1 MPDSEPRPTQRA
13 TSSVPPGAVVP
24 PRDRGAAVALRPS
37 HLYKAVG
44 LFFFLALLYRYFEPI
59 SQVLLLAYAAVILAV
74 AFNVVVSVVP
84 LERRWVTA
92 ALGLAIV
99 TALGLGLRFGIP
111 ALAHELRGFAAQ
123 MPRFQQELQEW
134 GNWIQEQTGLD
145 IPLFG
150 SGAREA
156 FGDFFRMRGADVVG
170 QARGVL
176 EMLLLPL
183 LILFGALY
191 AVGKPNEQ
199 LLSPLLRLAPR
210 DYRLAF
216 RRVFELLGARL
227 RGWVKGTLLAML
239 FVGLL
244 SIGAFYLLGIEYA
257 LILGIIS
264 GITEFIPILGPW
276 IGGFAAILVALLNS
290 PDQVVWVM
298 LIVLAIQQV
307 EGNLITPLVM
317 SRAAEVHPFVTL
329 FALLLFGTVFG
340 FLGLLLALPLVL
352 LFWTFVEVLWVERAI
367 DTDQD
372 SIAPVVKE

>member
-1 MPDSEPRPTQRA
+1 MHGPEPRPERA
-13 TSSVPPGAVVP
+13 GSSVPPEAVVP
-24 PRDRGAAVALRPS
+24 PQHHGEPTSLRPS

-44 LFFFLALLYRYFEPI
+44 LAFLLGLFFRYFEQI
-59 SQVLLLAYAAVILAV
+59 AQVFLLAYAAVVLAV
-74 AFNVVVSVVP
+74 AFNVFVSFVP
-84 LERRWVTA
+84 LGRRWVTA
-92 ALGLAIV
+92 GLGIAIV
-99 TALGLGLRFGIP
+99 AGIGLGLWLGIP
-111 ALAHELRGFAAQ
+111 ALATEMRGFAAQ
-123 MPRFQQELQEW
+123 VPRFQAEVKEW
-134 GNWIQEQTGLD
+134 TDWLREQTGLD
-145 IPLFG
+145 IQLFG
-150 SGAREA
+150 PSARRA
-156 FGDFFRMRGADVVG
+156 FSEFFSVRGADVVG

-176 EMLLLPL
+176 ELLLLPL

-199 LLSPLLRLAPR
+199 LLNPILRLAPR

-227 RGWVKGTLLAML
+227 RGWVKGTLLAMF
-239 FVGLL
+239 FVGVI
-244 SIGAFYLLGIEYA
+244 STVAFFLLGIEYA

-276 IGGFAAILVALLNS
+276 IGGFVAILIALLNS

-329 FALLLFGTVFG
+329 FALLLFGTLFG
-340 FLGLLLALPLVL
+340 FLGLLLALPIVL
-352 LFWTFVEVLWVERAI
+352 LLWTFVEVLWVERAI

-372 SIAPVVKE
+372 RIAPVVRE